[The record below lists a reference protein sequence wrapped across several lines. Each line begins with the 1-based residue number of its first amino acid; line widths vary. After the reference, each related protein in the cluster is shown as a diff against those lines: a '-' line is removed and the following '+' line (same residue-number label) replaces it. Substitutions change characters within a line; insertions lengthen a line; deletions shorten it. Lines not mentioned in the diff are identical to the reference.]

1 MGLRGEPGRTG
12 ETGKMGPMVRR
23 TREKAE
29 TRSHIHELNTTN
41 NTLVNHNM

>member
-29 TRSHIHELNTTN
+29 TRSNIHEPNTN
-41 NTLVNHNM
+41 NTLVNFK